1 MQNNY
6 RIRRADEEE
15 EQQKQQEHKQK
26 PKNILADLRAFVL
39 ELCEKEGQEMFD
51 GVLFAEDG
59 RQSHDD
65 GRQSWLDVLIGVV
78 DQLLDAGQTVIHDQP
93 LPIGRI
99 QRLTKL
105 LHLRHKKSKWNNE
118 KCYKIGC
125 HFVFLSPPFNINFP
139 YNRTSYHV
147 IETLKIDQKQQRL
160 KWMKFITI
168 I

>member
-65 GRQSWLDVLIGVV
+65 GRQS
-78 DQLLDAGQTVIHDQP
+78 
-93 LPIGRI
+93 
-99 QRLTKL
+99 
-105 LHLRHKKSKWNNE
+105 
-118 KCYKIGC
+118 
-125 HFVFLSPPFNINFP
+125 
-139 YNRTSYHV
+139 
-147 IETLKIDQKQQRL
+147 
-160 KWMKFITI
+160 
-168 I
+168 

>member
-6 RIRRADEEE
+6 RIRRTDEE
-15 EQQKQQEHKQK
+15 EQQQKQQQHKQK
-26 PKNILADLRAFVL
+26 PKNMLTNLRAFVL

-65 GRQSWLDVLIGVV
+65 GSQGWLDVLIGVV

-105 LHLRHKKSKWNNE
+105 LHLRHKNRNE
-118 KCYKIGC
+118 TMK
-125 HFVFLSPPFNINFP
+125 N
-139 YNRTSYHV
+139 V
-147 IETLKIDQKQQRL
+147 IKLVAIL
-160 KWMKFITI
+160 CIFISSI
-168 I
+168 